1 MINLAINDTPWHL
14 FGPRV
19 RKYLVIIMANSQ
31 KPFYFTC
38 GNLINIDLRLF
49 VMVGGYKNENNTNVD
64 PYFILYFT
72 AGRQDVLLFLHAVEE
87 YSTLITVVPKRALYM
102 KKRVMGN
109 IIWATKNVD
118 HIVDWLLIISVTLTG
133 PRT

>member
-49 VMVGGYKNENNTNVD
+49 VMVGGYKNE
-64 PYFILYFT
+64 
-72 AGRQDVLLFLHAVEE
+72 
-87 YSTLITVVPKRALYM
+87 
-102 KKRVMGN
+102 
-109 IIWATKNVD
+109 II
-118 HIVDWLLIISVTLTG
+118 
-133 PRT
+133 